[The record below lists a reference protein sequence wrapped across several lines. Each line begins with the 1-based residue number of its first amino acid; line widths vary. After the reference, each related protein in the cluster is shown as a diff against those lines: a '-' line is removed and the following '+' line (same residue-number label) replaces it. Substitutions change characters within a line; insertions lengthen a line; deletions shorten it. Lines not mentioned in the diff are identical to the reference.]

1 MEKNK
6 IREQIDYGDT
16 PERMDP
22 SLERKISD
30 PQSPFAVNP
39 AFAKGEK
46 DVQRLMVNRFK
57 QVAEK
62 LREVTGTPVTSQQVA
77 QMIYQHNMRNMQIV
91 MNIERNNKEQLE
103 SLAISSALDEAQI
116 PEDWFEIKAN
126 LGQFTPPEF
135 NLGADNQSDDDT
147 QISMG
152 PEMDV
157 TFEMNKRNL
166 INAIIQGTA
175 KKGHYIFQK
184 PEVRRQLDQ
193 IDPRLYPAYLEIMT
207 ITDFMYFSA
216 ERMIEMMAN
225 TASGIGGSVELT
237 SSEEGDEDGDG
248 ASDTIINANGFIFPI
263 LSHEIIKG
271 LEEAKGRYGSPED
284 EEVRQIV
291 YQKTDTLPMEAWTLR
306 LGPEI
311 VEKLRLSL
319 PDEVFDETNYGLINW
334 FQMELYKIPAEDFIK
349 IIGNVISED
358 PSKQSKSKE
367 SFRDI
372 LKSAKQKKNE
382 YDGFEDVSPE
392 DDEDGDLDFLAGLG
406 IDRPE

>member
-77 QMIYQHNMRNMQIV
+77 QMIYQHNMRNTEIV

-135 NLGADNQSDDDT
+135 NLGADEQSDDDT
-147 QISMG
+147 RISMG

-207 ITDFMYFSA
+207 ITDFIYFSA

-225 TASGIGGSVELT
+225 STSGIGGSVELT

-248 ASDTIINANGFIFPI
+248 ASDTIINANGIIFPI

-334 FQMELYKIPAEDFIK
+334 FQMELYKIPAEDFVK

-372 LKSAKQKKNE
+372 LKSAKQKKDE

-392 DDEDGDLDFLAGLG
+392 DDEDDDLDFLAGLG

>member
-39 AFAKGEK
+39 AFVKGEK

-62 LREVTGTPVTSQQVA
+62 LREVTGTAVTSQQVA
-77 QMIYQHNMRNMQIV
+77 QMIYQHNMRNMEIV

-135 NLGADNQSDDDT
+135 NLGADEQSDDDT

-152 PEMDV
+152 AEMDV

-225 TASGIGGSVELT
+225 SASGIGGSVELT

-334 FQMELYKIPAEDFIK
+334 FQMELYKIPAEDFVK

-367 SFRDI
+367 SFRNI
-372 LKSAKQKKNE
+372 LKSAKQKKDE